1 MSGYKID
8 EVIGLLYQIN
18 LRLKRIEDHM
28 ELDEQELEDILKQL
42 DEELSKPPAPKTPKV
57 TVVKDEPDD
66 NVFEF
71 IPR

>member
-1 MSGYKID
+1 
-8 EVIGLLYQIN
+8 
-18 LRLKRIEDHM
+18 M

-42 DEELSKPPAPKTPKV
+42 DEELSTPPAQTKPKL

>member
-42 DEELSKPPAPKTPKV
+42 DEELSKPPASKTPKL